1 MVHEITFGF
10 GGLSGKKMSV
20 LVNFPMQ
27 NTNLVSVLSKN
38 LLKFLWSD
46 RTEEF
51 HKLLIVI
58 HQENS
63 VSNLIKI
70 NCYNMLFFP

>member
-27 NTNLVSVLSKN
+27 NTNLVSVLSKICSN
-38 LLKFLWSD
+38 FYGLTGLRNF
-46 RTEEF
+46 T
-51 HKLLIVI
+51 
-58 HQENS
+58 NS
-63 VSNLIKI
+63 
-70 NCYNMLFFP
+70 

>member
-10 GGLSGKKMSV
+10 GGLSEKKMSV
-20 LVNFPMQ
+20 LLNFLMQ
-27 NTNLVSVLSKN
+27 NTNLVSVLSKICSN
-38 LLKFLWSD
+38 FYGLTGLRNFTNSD
-46 RTEEF
+46 SYSTR
-51 HKLLIVI
+51 KL
-58 HQENS
+58 S